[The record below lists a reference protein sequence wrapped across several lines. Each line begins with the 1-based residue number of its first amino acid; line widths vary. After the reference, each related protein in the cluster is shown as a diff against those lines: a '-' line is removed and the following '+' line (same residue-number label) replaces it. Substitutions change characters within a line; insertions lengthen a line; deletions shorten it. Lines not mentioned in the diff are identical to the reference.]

1 MSEIRLEDI
10 NINSLNETHL
20 DSKSGHGPDHAAN
33 SLPQS
38 STSKVVAVGGA
49 GENGQPSNA
58 PNVQKAKDRTDKE
71 LANLASIILNEKEP
85 ASKLK
90 FTSETAGVSP
100 ERCRVSAHRP
110 SAATRLI
117 VCSECELGSA
127 W

>member
-20 DSKSGHGPDHAAN
+20 DSKSDHAAN

-38 STSKVVAVGGA
+38 STSKVAVGA
-49 GENGQPSNA
+49 VAAENGQPSNSQ
-58 PNVQKAKDRTDKE
+58 NVQKAKDRTDKATDKE

-90 FTSETAGVSP
+90 FTSATA
-100 ERCRVSAHRP
+100 ERRA
-110 SAATRLI
+110 
-117 VCSECELGSA
+117 
-127 W
+127 